1 MSKLR
6 EARPCYFEIAS
17 NDGPSRQDICRGH
30 PSENDLRKLGVLGI
44 LSDPDHCVVTS
55 HLEAR
60 GGTVGQEHETR
71 AYSLSQCSQAGL
83 IGYLFTNPRA
93 TVAVYNKNGYF
104 AICVDGLVSGYA
116 RHPPD
121 VVV

>member
-44 LSDPDHCVVTS
+44 LSDPDHCVVTGY
-55 HLEAR
+55 LEA
-60 GGTVGQEHETR
+60 GVEEHETW
-71 AYSLSQCSQAGL
+71 AYSPSQRAKAGL
-83 IGYLFTNPRA
+83 IEYLFTDPRA
-93 TVAVYNKNGYF
+93 TVVVYNKN
-104 AICVDGLVSGYA
+104 
-116 RHPPD
+116 H
-121 VVV
+121 